1 MKIIDSFWFNE
12 PTILFKRYD
21 IFFPLEGMTNIEKL
35 NSLMRF
41 SIYIS
46 GLLLFTRK
54 TLNVLMIPLFF
65 SLLTIF
71 IYKNNYVKEDS
82 IELTKIIQQNIEEEL
97 CQMPTE
103 ENPFMNTLITDLDPS
118 VIKKPACKP
127 TKKVRKKTREM
138 FYKNLYRDVND
149 IYERNNSERQFFT
162 MPNTSKMGMKHGDTI
177 EFANALFNTGVSCK
191 EDTSVCT
198 SGGQTLFFDN
208 LKSNRNT
215 ILKEDEK
222 ELEGE
227 IIF

>member
-1 MKIIDSFWFNE
+1 MKIVDLFWFSE

-21 IFFPLEGMTNIEKL
+21 VFFPLEGMTNVEKL

-46 GLLLFTRK
+46 LLLFFTRK
-54 TLNVLMIPLFF
+54 SLNVFLIPLFF

-71 IYKNNYVKEDS
+71 IYKNNRVQEDS
-82 IELTKIIQQNIEEEL
+82 HELTKIIAQNIEEET

-118 VIKKPACKP
+118 VIKKPACKL
-127 TKKVRKKTREM
+127 TKNVRKKTREL

-162 MPNTSKMGMKHGDTI
+162 MPNTTKMGMKHGDTI

-191 EDTSVCT
+191 EDTSACT
-198 SGGQTLFFDN
+198 SGGQTLFYDT
-208 LKSNRNT
+208 LRSNRNT

-227 IIF
+227 IIY